1 MFIWNWHIFTVDALS
16 PVGFASICFTAGR
29 PLDMACVGI
38 IVFSSMITVL
48 FRIVLGFII
57 VFLLFFYLCKC
68 IVFLII
74 DATYLFCSLWI
85 FRFDMAFF
93 RYCFLYSGSFILHV
107 LL

>member
-29 PLDMACVGI
+29 PLDMAGVGI

-57 VFLLFFYLCKC
+57 VFLLFLFVQMYC
-68 IVFLII
+68 FLII